1 MTTLLRTFR
10 SPQSTRF
17 CSRST
22 CSTKRSLQQL
32 QLLHY
37 NAAARHCASLS
48 TMATVAAPPVKQKA
62 KNLAMGP
69 SRRLVAIQS
78 EEAPRYESDLVVVLD
93 MDECLIHSQF
103 LSAQS
108 SNYAHQVVKPSDEWK
123 SGDGDDDLDPKQQ
136 VDSFQVRLPDGD
148 LVHVNIRPHLH
159 EFLARV
165 SERYETHVFTAA
177 MEIYAKPVLDTLDP
191 HQTRFTKRWYR
202 ESCVQTKEG
211 AFVKNLGVL
220 QKNEARIVLV
230 DNNPLSFLANPSNGI
245 LVTSF
250 YNDAADQTLP
260 AVLQLLE
267 ELDGHEDVR
276 PHLDERF
283 GLKTALEEVSK
294 NGMP

>member
-10 SPQSTRF
+10 SPVSSHLRGTRPQHVARYCFSTIAASQSPQ
-17 CSRST
+17 SST
-22 CSTKRSLQQL
+22 PAVKKLQ
-32 QLLHY
+32 
-37 NAAARHCASLS
+37 
-48 TMATVAAPPVKQKA
+48 K

-69 SRRLVAIQS
+69 RRLVAAQS
-78 EEAPRYESDLVVVLD
+78 EDAPRYESDLVVVLD

-108 SNYAHQVVKPSDEWK
+108 SNLAHQVLKPAEEWK
-123 SGDGDDDLDPKQQ
+123 TGDDKENQDV

-148 LVHVNIRPHLH
+148 MVHVNQRPHLH

-165 SERYETHVFTAA
+165 SEKFETHVFTAA

-202 ESCVQTKEG
+202 ESCVQTQEG

-250 YNDAADQTLP
+250 YSDADDQTLP
-260 AVLQLLE
+260 AVLELLD
-267 ELDGHEDVR
+267 ELDGHDDVR
-276 PHLDERF
+276 PHLDARF
-283 GLKTALEEVSK
+283 GLKMALEEVSK
-294 NGMP
+294 NGLP